1 MVRSFRTCSG
11 SRCRWSRT
19 VHLLL
24 ALSIGSCSRPAS
36 IKIAVVF
43 STTWAF
49 ESLNQADQ
57 AVVKRAAL
65 DTLRQAFDGFDVVF
79 AETAAGDR
87 TIRIE
92 DTPYASNPGQLIS
105 FGAAGVT
112 YPAAMVSS
120 VHDDVLFSAELAA
133 VRCPKVNEC
142 TKTRTELIEAL
153 GTGIG
158 ATAAHELGHQTGFGF
173 SHDSPC
179 VECYD
184 GKSSTAYV
192 HFFGV
197 KHWSDQ
203 AVRRMRQVLPRK

>member
-1 MVRSFRTCSG
+1 MDCLKYVPSVMITSSWVFSRSRTARQSIRLVFFFQAEDGIRDLTVTGVQTCALPIFRTCSG
-11 SRCRWSRT
+11 SRCGWSRI

-49 ESLNQADQ
+49 ESLNEADQ

-120 VHDDVLFSAELAA
+120 VHDDVLFGAELAA

-142 TKTRTELIEAL
+142 TKTRTELFEAL
-153 GTGIG
+153 GTAMG
-158 ATAAHELGHQTGFGF
+158 
-173 SHDSPC
+173 
-179 VECYD
+179 
-184 GKSSTAYV
+184 
-192 HFFGV
+192 
-197 KHWSDQ
+197 
-203 AVRRMRQVLPRK
+203 